1 MKLAAIDIGS
11 NAVRMKV
18 VRVTHVNR
26 EPQFKKIEYLRFPLM
41 LGEDVFETN
50 IISPRNEH
58 RLMQLLQAFKLLLN
72 LYEVTDYMVCA
83 TASWR
88 AANNGLA
95 VKAKI
100 DETLQMCV
108 NIIDGNEE
116 ATLISKAIHPFLKG
130 GDYFHIEVGGGS
142 TELSFYR
149 EQARQASRSFRIGY
163 ISQKTMPDIEE
174 VWADMQAWVCKQQP
188 DYKNGLIGIATGGNI
203 RKLAQIIG
211 YSKREMIAVRRLM
224 TAQSY
229 VASYDEIERINML
242 HLNPDRSSA
251 ILPASEIYLTTMQW
265 ANVKH
270 VLVPDVGLRDGIL
283 KELYEK
289 YVQNLS

>member
-18 VRVTHVNR
+18 VRVTHVKQ

-58 RLMQLLQAFKLLLN
+58 RLMQLLQAFKILLN
-72 LYEVTDYMVCA
+72 LYEVTDYRICA

-100 DETLQMCV
+100 EETLQMCV

-149 EQARQASRSFRIGY
+149 EQTREATRSFRIGY
-163 ISQKTMPDIEE
+163 ISQKTMPDVEE
-174 VWADMQAWVCKQQP
+174 IWADMQAWISKQKRG
-188 DYKNGLIGIATGGNI
+188 YKNGLTGIATGGNI

-211 YSKREMIAVRRLM
+211 HTKKEILAVRRLM
-224 TAQSY
+224 TAQRY
-229 VASYDEIERINML
+229 VASYDEVERINML
-242 HLNPDRSSA
+242 HLNPDRSSS
-251 ILPASEIYLTTMQW
+251 ILPASQIYLTAMQW

-270 VLVPDVGLRDGIL
+270 VLLPDVGLRDGIL
-283 KELYEK
+283 EELYK
-289 YVQNLS
+289 KHV